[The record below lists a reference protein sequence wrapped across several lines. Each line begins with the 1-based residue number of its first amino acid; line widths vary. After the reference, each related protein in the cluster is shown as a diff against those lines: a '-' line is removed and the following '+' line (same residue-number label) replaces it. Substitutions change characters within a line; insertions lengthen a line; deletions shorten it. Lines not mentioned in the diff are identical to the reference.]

1 MNETMV
7 KVQLQT
13 SLVTL
18 LLKQLAKFR
27 TRLAAAKRANLSI
40 HMKIIYFNT
49 FSLSLFYYSQ
59 TQRFFLAQASQAA
72 VPCYGGFFAAATLV
86 PTTPHGWSLQVA
98 AFKPIA

>member
-18 LLKQLAKFR
+18 LSKQLAKFR

-40 HMKIIYFNT
+40 YMKIIYFNT

-59 TQRFFLAQASQAA
+59 TQRFFSPSFSSRCTMLWQIFCCSDIGSRNTTWLVSA
-72 VPCYGGFFAAATLV
+72 GGCA
-86 PTTPHGWSLQVA
+86 
-98 AFKPIA
+98 